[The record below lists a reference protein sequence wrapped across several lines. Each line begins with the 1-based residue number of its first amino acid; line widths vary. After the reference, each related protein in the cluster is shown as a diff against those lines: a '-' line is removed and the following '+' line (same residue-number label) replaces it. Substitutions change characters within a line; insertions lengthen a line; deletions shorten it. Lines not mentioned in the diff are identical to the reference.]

1 MFCSSCGAQ
10 LSSKGRFCA
19 SCGEPVDLDTAATA
33 LGDESI
39 LSGVEAETIAPAPAL
54 RGTPTPITRKSSSA
68 ARNSSPRTPFAAPPP
83 LSSSDPI
90 GGGRFVPGQ
99 IVAER
104 YRIVALTGRGG
115 MGEVYRAEDLKLSQ
129 IVAVKFLPAALSQDA
144 GALARFHSEVR
155 IARQVAHPNVCRMF
169 DIGDADGITFLTM
182 EYVDGEDLASL
193 VRRIGRLSP
202 DKATD
207 IARQICAGLAA
218 AHDRGVIHRDL
229 KPANVML
236 DSAGKVRITD
246 FGLAGIAAT
255 ILGAEVRAGTP
266 AYMAPEQLAGKEV
279 TARSDLYSLGLVLY
293 EILTG
298 KRAFEA
304 STLPELMRLREES
317 APSKPSSIV
326 RDLEPLLERVILR
339 CLEKDPALRPPSALQ
354 VAAAL
359 PGGDPLAAA
368 LAAGETPSPQMVAA
382 AGENTGLAPRAGLA
396 ALAALLLGTLL
407 LFYMGVKEDGLETLH
422 PYRPPEVLS
431 HQAQEI
437 LAKIGYPERPKDS
450 AGEFYYNLW
459 LLSYLTRPGGPRID
473 WKRILLQRPLML
485 EFWYRQSSSEMVAIG
500 WHSVLLTPGIVNSLD
515 PPPIQPGM
523 VTVWMDAE
531 GRLQWLQVI
540 PPEVEPGALSI
551 LTPQGQNTP
560 QTPPAESQS
569 ANVDWSPLFTA
580 AGIEPTQLRPSAPKW
595 LSLAAFDTRVAWD
608 GTWPQSGYPLHVEAA
623 SWRGRPVFFSLTGPW
638 SRPNRTPTDAN
649 KRENTGNI
657 IVLIVT
663 LLTVAAGVW
672 LAIRNLA
679 RGRGDRK
686 NAWRLACIAFTLG
699 MATFWLRAHFVASL
713 ETLLPIILAIST
725 SLFVAGALWVLY
737 IALEP
742 YVRRNWPQTII
753 SWTRLMSGRFRDPL
767 VGRDVVLGVGM
778 GMSWVLVYELGLWFR
793 MRHGAPPEFPSY
805 DYLMGTREAFGNWL
819 STLAVSILGTL
830 LFFLTLV
837 LLRVV
842 VRNRWVAAAL
852 FVAIFTIPHLVGS
865 DHIVVDT
872 IVWVTIYSIAAIG
885 VVRFGL
891 IVLGVSSLMA
901 NVLLNLP
908 YTLDFSNWYA
918 SQSLFIALIFVA
930 IGAWGVYT
938 SLVGKPLW
946 KDELLD

>member
-10 LSSKGRFCA
+10 LSSQGRFC
-19 SCGEPVDLDTAATA
+19 SCCGEPVDPDTAETV
-33 LGDESI
+33 LDDESS
-39 LSGVEAETIAPAPAL
+39 LSNLEAETLAPSAAIPAPRAL
-54 RGTPTPITRKSSSA
+54 A
-68 ARNSSPRTPFAAPPP
+68 AKPHSSPRPATARSPSAAPPP

-104 YRIVALTGRGG
+104 YRIVALAGRGG

-129 IVAVKFLPAALSQDA
+129 IVAIKFLPEAVSKDA

-155 IARQVAHPNVCRMF
+155 VARQVSHPNVCRTF
-169 DIGDADGITFLTM
+169 DIGDAEGITFLTM

-193 VRRIGRLSP
+193 VRRIGRLST
-202 DKATD
+202 DKATE

-246 FGLAGIAAT
+246 FGLAGIAAS
-255 ILGAEVRAGTP
+255 IQGADVRAGTP

-279 TARSDLYSLGLVLY
+279 TVRSDLYSLGLVLY

-317 APSKPSSIV
+317 RPSKPSSIV
-326 RDLEPLLERVILR
+326 RDLDPLLERVILR
-339 CLEKDPALRPPSALQ
+339 CLEKDPALRPASALQ

-382 AGENTGLAPRAGLA
+382 AGENTGLSPRFGLA
-396 ALAALLLGTLL
+396 ALSAVLLGTV
-407 LFYMGVKEDGLETLH
+407 LFAYVGVKEDALETLR
-422 PYRPPEVLS
+422 PYKPPEVLA
-431 HQAQEI
+431 HQAREI
-437 LAKIGYPERPKDS
+437 LARIGYPERPKDS
-450 AGEFYYNLW
+450 AGEFSYNNW
-459 LLSYLTRPGGPRID
+459 FLSYLTKAGGPPPD
-473 WKRILLQRPLML
+473 WKGILLQRPLML
-485 EFWYRQSSSEMVAIG
+485 EYWYRQSAGELVPQG
-500 WHSVLLTPGIVNSLD
+500 WWSFLLTPGIVTSED
-515 PPPIQPGM
+515 PPPIRPGM
-523 VTVWMDAE
+523 VTMWMDAE

-540 PPEVEPGALSI
+540 PPEVEPATASAGSRSNPLQ
-551 LTPQGQNTP
+551 P
-560 QTPPAESQS
+560 ESAQ
-569 ANVDWSPLFTA
+569 AGNIDWSPLFA
-580 AGIEPTQLRPSAPKW
+580 ASGIDPAQLQPAKPRW
-595 LSLAAFDTRVAWD
+595 LSLAAADTRAAWD
-608 GTWPQSGYPLHVEAA
+608 GKWPQSERPLHVEAA
-623 SWRGRPVFFSLTGPW
+623 AWRGKPVFFSLTGPW
-638 SRPNRTPTDAN
+638 TRPNRTPTD
-649 KRENTGNI
+649 EDQGGDTGDI
-657 IVLIVT
+657 LALVMS

-672 LAIRNLA
+672 FAIRNLA

-686 NAWRLACIAFTLG
+686 NAWRLACIAFALG
-699 MATFWLRAHFVASL
+699 MVTFFFRVHFVASL
-713 ETLLPIILAIST
+713 SMLLLMILAIST

-753 SWTRLMSGRFRDPL
+753 SWTRLMDGQIRDPL
-767 VGRDVVLGVGM
+767 VGRDLVSGVVM
-778 GMSWVLVYELGLWFR
+778 GMSWVLVYEVGLWFR
-793 MRHGAPPEFPSY
+793 MRQGAPPQFPSSS
-805 DYLMGTREAFGNWL
+805 YLMGMREAAGNWL
-819 STLAVSILGTL
+819 STLGISILGTL
-830 LFFLTLV
+830 LFFFTLV

-852 FVAIFTIPHLVGS
+852 FVAIFTLPKVLGS
-865 DHIVVDT
+865 NHVVTDSV
-872 IVWVTIYSIAAIG
+872 IWVTIYTIAAVGI
-885 VVRFGL
+885 VRFGL

-908 YTLDFSNWYA
+908 YSKDFSNWYA
-918 SQSLFIALIFVA
+918 SQSVFIALLFVA

-938 SLVGKPLW
+938 SLAGQPLW
-946 KDELLD
+946 KDELFD

>member
-1 MFCSSCGAQ
+1 
-10 LSSKGRFCA
+10 
-19 SCGEPVDLDTAATA
+19 
-33 LGDESI
+33 
-39 LSGVEAETIAPAPAL
+39 
-54 RGTPTPITRKSSSA
+54 
-68 ARNSSPRTPFAAPPP
+68 
-83 LSSSDPI
+83 
-90 GGGRFVPGQ
+90 VPGQ

-104 YRIVALTGRGG
+104 YRIVALAGRGG

-129 IVAVKFLPAALSQDA
+129 IVAIKFLPEVVSKDA

-169 DIGDADGITFLTM
+169 DIGDADGSTFLTM

-255 ILGAEVRAGTP
+255 IQGAEVRAGTP

-326 RDLEPLLERVILR
+326 RDLDPMLERVILR
-339 CLEKDPALRPPSALQ
+339 CLEKDPALRPASALQ

-407 LFYMGVKEDGLETLH
+407 FFYMGVKEDSLETLH
-422 PYRPPEVLS
+422 PYKPPEVLS

-437 LAKIGYPERPKDS
+437 LANIGYPERPKDS
-450 AGEFYYNLW
+450 AGAFSYNLW
-459 LLSYLTRPGGPRID
+459 FLSYLTRSGAPRVD
-473 WKRILLQRPLML
+473 WKRTLLQRPLML
-485 EFWYRQSSSEMVAIG
+485 EFWYRQSSSEMLPLG
-500 WHSVLLTPGIVNSLD
+500 WHSVLLTPGIVNQLD
-515 PPPIQPGM
+515 PPPIEPGM
-523 VTVWMDAE
+523 VTLWMDAE

-540 PPEVEPGALSI
+540 PPEAEPGALSAFA
-551 LTPQGQNTP
+551 TQGQDIP
-560 QTPPAESQS
+560 QAAPAESPS
-569 ANVDWSPLFTA
+569 TNVDWNPLFSA
-580 AGIEPTQLRPSAPKW
+580 AGIDPTQLHPSTPKW
-595 LSLAAFDTRVAWD
+595 LSLAAFDTRAAWD
-608 GTWPQSGYPLHVEAA
+608 GTWPQSGHPLHAEAA
-623 SWRGRPVFFSLTGPW
+623 AWRGKPVFFSLTGPW
-638 SRPNRTPTDAN
+638 SRPNRTRLDVN
-649 KRENTGNI
+649 RRENAGNI
-657 IVLIVT
+657 IAFIVT
-663 LLTVAAGVW
+663 LFTVAAGVW
-672 LAIRNLA
+672 FAIRNLA

-686 NAWRLACIAFTLG
+686 NAWRLACVAFGLG
-699 MATFWLRAHFVASL
+699 MTTFLLRAHFVASL
-713 ETLLPIILAIST
+713 EMLLPIILAIST

-753 SWTRLMSGRFRDPL
+753 SWTRLMSGHFRDPL
-767 VGRDVVLGVGM
+767 VGRDLVFGVGV
-778 GMSWVLVYELGLWFR
+778 GMSWVLVFELGLWFR
-793 MRHGAPPEFPSY
+793 MRQGAPPEFPSY
-805 DYLMGTREAFGNWL
+805 DYLMGMRAAAGNGL

-830 LFFLTLV
+830 LFFFTLV

-842 VRNRWVAAAL
+842 VRNRWAAATL
-852 FVAIFTIPHLVGS
+852 FVAIFTVPHLVGS
-865 DHIVVDT
+865 DHLVVDT
-872 IVWVTIYSIAAIG
+872 LVWVTIYAIAAIG

-908 YTLDFSNWYA
+908 FTLDFSNWYA
-918 SQSLFIALIFVA
+918 SQCLFIALIFVA

-938 SLVGKPLW
+938 SLAGKPLW